1 MKIGFIGLGNV
12 GGKLAGSL
20 LRNNF
25 DLTVR
30 DLDENLTNSL
40 KDLGAKVAK
49 SPKELA
55 EQSDLIITSL
65 PSPEV
70 SAEVMESE
78 DGILNGL
85 SEKKI
90 WLEMSTTDENEVKRL
105 GKKVIEKKAI
115 PLDGPV
121 SGGCHRAATGNIAI
135 FVGGERK
142 AFEKILP
149 ALTVMGRK
157 ILHTGELGTASVLKV
172 ITNYLASA
180 HLVALGEAWTVAKKS
195 NLDLAKTYKGIAIS
209 SGNSFVHETESQ
221 VILNGSYNINFTMD
235 LVLKDTSLFDNLA
248 KKLNAPLEIS
258 PQIVEIFKD
267 GQKKYGSRAWS
278 SMIVKRMEDLN
289 NINFPSDIKKL
300 NDEELKVLSEEVRSE
315 MIDAVSKTGGH
326 LGAGLGVVELTVAIH
341 ATFDTPHDRL
351 IWDVGHQAYPHKI
364 LTGRKNKIHTI
375 RQKEGL
381 APFPAISESEFDA
394 FGVGHS
400 STSISAALGMTIG
413 SNDKAL
419 AVIGD
424 GALTAGMAVDA
435 NVLIFERIREEIKL
449 NKGPA
454 RAIELG
460 YEKALSAI
468 IDANITTFITA
479 VILFAIGSGPVRGF
493 SVTLGLGI
501 ITSVFTAIFV
511 TRLLIVI
518 WFERRRPRKVE
529 V

>member
-12 GGKLAGSL
+12 GGKLASSL

-30 DLDENLTNSL
+30 DLDERLTKPL
-40 KDLGAKVAK
+40 KNLGAKVAK
-49 SPKELA
+49 SAKELA
-55 EQSDLIITSL
+55 EQTDLIITSL

-70 SAEVMESE
+70 SAEVMEGS
-78 DGILNGL
+78 DGIINGL
-85 SEKKI
+85 SENKI

-105 GKKVIEKKAI
+105 GEKVIAKKSI
-115 PLDGPV
+115 PMDGPV

-157 ILHTGELGTASVLKV
+157 VLHTGELGTASVLKV
-172 ITNYLASA
+172 ITNYLASV
-180 HLVALGEAWTVAKKS
+180 HLVALGEAWTIAKKS

-289 NINFPSDIKKL
+289 NINFRANGFP
-300 NDEELKVLSEEVRSE
+300 DELIDNEPEE
-315 MIDAVSKTGGH
+315 K
-326 LGAGLGVVELTVAIH
+326 
-341 ATFDTPHDRL
+341 
-351 IWDVGHQAYPHKI
+351 
-364 LTGRKNKIHTI
+364 
-375 RQKEGL
+375 
-381 APFPAISESEFDA
+381 
-394 FGVGHS
+394 
-400 STSISAALGMTIG
+400 
-413 SNDKAL
+413 
-419 AVIGD
+419 
-424 GALTAGMAVDA
+424 
-435 NVLIFERIREEIKL
+435 
-449 NKGPA
+449 
-454 RAIELG
+454 G
-460 YEKALSAI
+460 YEI
-468 IDANITTFITA
+468 
-479 VILFAIGSGPVRGF
+479 
-493 SVTLGLGI
+493 
-501 ITSVFTAIFV
+501 
-511 TRLLIVI
+511 
-518 WFERRRPRKVE
+518 
-529 V
+529 